1 MKKKRNKAY
10 QKLDNPSIEFI
21 KKEVMDY
28 KKSQNLA
35 TKTLGIY
42 KRLFTEFYEFF
53 GKDIDILMINQRQ
66 ASAFINYLLND
77 KVYYLD
83 RFNNS
88 SEMRGIQPTLEK
100 SIL

>member
-1 MKKKRNKAY
+1 MKKKRNGAY

-28 KKSQNLA
+28 KKFQNLA
-35 TKTLGIY
+35 SKTLGIY
-42 KRLFTEFYEFF
+42 KRVFTEFYEFF

-83 RFNNS
+83 RLNNS
-88 SEMRGIQPTLEK
+88 GKMRGIQPTLEK